1 MIEKRIDDILLSDIQ
16 EMQKQILFALEVEIY
31 RSFGEVPP
39 LRLSPGGARL
49 IAFRND
55 DTKRGLGKPIDAFF
69 A

>member
-31 RSFGEVPP
+31 RSFGESRRFGY
-39 LRLSPGGARL
+39 LLEGARL